1 MSNPVIAAY
10 GETVSRKTTS
20 PGQYDPVTGEWTPGS
35 ETTESLFATILPL
48 TDKALTEV
56 KPEGLEA
63 NFGIAIYSNTAL
75 KSADEDTQQ
84 APDTI
89 VWQGREFIVFS
100 VVPRYQIASLAHFK
114 SIAFL
119 KDS

>member
-1 MSNPVIAAY
+1 MNAVISTF
-10 GETVSRKTTS
+10 GETVSRRTTT
-20 PGQYDPVTGEWTPGS
+20 PGEYDPVTGVWTSGT
-35 ETTESLFATILPL
+35 ETVESLFATILPL

-63 NFGIAIYSNTAL
+63 NFGIMVYSETPL
-75 KSADEDTQQ
+75 KSADEDTRQ
-84 APDTI
+84 APDI
-89 VWQGREFIVFS
+89 VVWQGREFIVFS
-100 VVPRYQIASLAHFK
+100 VVPRYQIPSLAHYK